1 MRINGMHNTIKR
13 FPHQPSKHYFAIAMN
28 SGIRPWTFL
37 RPSVTRLQ
45 KHSNRWGWRYIA
57 RLASLSLFGLASV
70 LMPQQEAYG
79 AQLTRW
85 LFDPTT
91 HWLTLTV
98 SGETSPH
105 YFLLAQPPRIVV
117 DLPNTQVHNVPEVTT
132 YSGLVQSVR
141 VGQFQPELTRIVIE
155 FDPNITFAPG
165 HITIQPGE
173 PTASSGALTTT
184 ETWYIR
190 PLLVGQGGEDAMP
203 PGLVAAQ
210 EAVPAPVPLRDSSS
224 GEFAIAAE
232 DLAEDLPE
240 DFASRNLPPLEP
252 GAVEL
257 PVDSPNTLARTIA
270 APTSTI
276 TLDSEQSTDILVDED
291 ESEPVS
297 RPQIERS
304 EPSHTSADDKAST
317 GEALTF
323 DDETANT
330 VETLPISDS
339 LDENE
344 PNSEPPMADLPAPE
358 TAFLNLPAVDLL
370 PDNLPSDDLL
380 PDDLPSDNLP
390 SDDLPSERTVTRA
403 PERSAVDTQSTS
415 VSMIAF
421 GEAFGQDANAQ
432 STAILDSVAPTEIP
446 TEIPTARML
455 SLRYPR
461 ETSLQIN
468 GDIPRQEVLVVTR
481 AVRDRA
487 GDIVIPDGSLV
498 IGRFEHMDGQLQF
511 TPQALTIG
519 DRTIRINNTTV
530 DRLGPAI
537 EPNQLIQMPL
547 DETIL
552 GASL

>member
-13 FPHQPSKHYFAIAMN
+13 FPHQPSKNYFAIAMTPFV
-28 SGIRPWTFL
+28 RTWTFL

-45 KHSNRWGWRYIA
+45 KHPNRWGWRYIA
-57 RLASLSLFGLASV
+57 RLSLLSLFGLASV
-70 LMPQQEAYG
+70 LMPQQGAYG

-98 SGETSPH
+98 PGGTSPH

-132 YSGLVQSVR
+132 YSGRVQSVR

-165 HITIQPGE
+165 HITIQPGD
-173 PTASSGALTTT
+173 PTTSSGAVTTA

-190 PLLVGQGGEDAMP
+190 PLLVGQEEEDSMP
-203 PGLVAAQ
+203 PGWVAAQ
-210 EAVPAPVPLRDSSS
+210 EAIPAPATLRDSSS
-224 GEFAIAAE
+224 GEFAIVAE
-232 DLAEDLPE
+232 DLAEELPE

-257 PVDSPNTLARTIA
+257 PVDSPNALPRTIA
-270 APTSTI
+270 APTSAM

-304 EPSHTSADDKAST
+304 EPSHTSADDNASA

-323 DDETANT
+323 DDETANV
-330 VETLPISDS
+330 VETLPVNDS

-344 PNSEPPMADLPAPE
+344 SNSKPPMADLPAPE
-358 TAFLNLPAVDLL
+358 TAFLSLPAVDLL
-370 PDNLPSDDLL
+370 PDNLPSDDL
-380 PDDLPSDNLP
+380 
-390 SDDLPSERTVTRA
+390 PSERAVTRA

-432 STAILDSVAPTEIP
+432 STDVLDSVGPTEMP
-446 TEIPTARML
+446 TEMPTARML

-461 ETSLQIN
+461 KTSLQIN
-468 GDIPRQEVLVVTR
+468 GDAPRQEVLVVTR

-487 GDIVIPDGSLV
+487 GEIVIPDGSLV

-519 DRTIRINNTTV
+519 DRTIRIDNTTV

-547 DETIL
+547 DDTIL